1 MRRRG
6 LGGGKKSSLG
16 QYLVCGMETS
26 PRHIFHGAKEN
37 FDTSL
42 FLIVKS
48 NDGEL
53 FGCGGLSLLHYLCTF
68 TAIQFIFVVTVNNK
82 LFRMRN
88 ISLSLSSTTKIII

>member
-1 MRRRG
+1 MRRG
-6 LGGGKKSSLG
+6 LGGGENSSLG
-16 QYLVCGMETS
+16 QRLVCGMETS

-53 FGCGGLSLLHYLCTF
+53 FGCGGLLLLHYLCTF
-68 TAIQFIFVVTVNNK
+68 FIYNLFFIFTVNRK
-82 LFRMRN
+82 LF
-88 ISLSLSSTTKIII
+88 

>member
-16 QYLVCGMETS
+16 QFLVCGMETS

-48 NDGEL
+48 NDG
-53 FGCGGLSLLHYLCTF
+53 GLSLLHYLCTF
-68 TAIQFIFVVTVNNK
+68 TTIQFIFIFTVNNK
-82 LFRMRN
+82 LFRMLN
-88 ISLSLSSTTKIII
+88 ISLSLSSKTKIII